1 MAQAR
6 TYEPETAMTREEFI
20 AWVDRQ
26 PIGRFE
32 RSDGIVV
39 AMAPERA
46 SHNLRKG
53 SARDALRRA
62 TEEAGLVSCRSLA
75 MA

>member
-1 MAQAR
+1 
-6 TYEPETAMTREEFI
+6 
-20 AWVDRQ
+20 
-26 PIGRFE
+26 
-32 RSDGIVV
+32 
-39 AMAPERA
+39 MAPERA

-62 TEEAGLVSCRSLA
+62 IEEAGLVSCRSLA